1 MPLVESQVGPAG
13 QQPQPRE
20 ERCDLRSENQTANG
34 IEQQKQGGEMF
45 HAHLDQAFE
54 DGNRMLGNELLE
66 GDEEG
71 RLDGYATT
79 YLR

>member
-1 MPLVESQVGPAG
+1 LCSESQP
-13 QQPQPRE
+13 
-20 ERCDLRSENQTANG
+20 ANG

-54 DGNRMLGNELLE
+54 DRDRMLGNELFE

-71 RLDGYATT
+71 RLNRYATT